1 MSPYLK
7 LRNGKL
13 VNNFVR
19 CSPTRNY
26 LKPLFFMVCLILS
39 PLSHSLPKSLYEGMV
54 QFELDRGNHFK
65 ALTLMN
71 KTYQD
76 AHHVDHVTALY
87 GFNIKSEID
96 EVLKKI
102 YQQQKNK
109 SATFTSKDEFKIGR
123 LEYQLG
129 RCKPALRAFK
139 KLKNKLSKEEKQEWI
154 FYRSNCFI
162 RLGSNIKAMQVLND
176 TVDGIWAS
184 HAYYNLGVSY
194 DESSRNKSKA
204 LKAFKLAILLNKGKT
219 LQEKALKN
227 QINLSVGSLYLNA
240 EKPDLSSNFFKKVY
254 LDSLI
259 APQALYLN
267 GLAKLELNDF
277 RAATQSWFSVKKYP
291 LVNQSVA
298 EALLAIPYAYERS
311 GYISQALEAYLEASN
326 SFETELKVISKVD
339 GLLKKYGASKILLED
354 NNIEGLEWFL
364 AKDVVTNTMKATYFS
379 YFMSNFEIYDAV
391 ELYSELKMLSDSMQ
405 FWSSQLM
412 VFSQSLKDK
421 QSTFTKKSKS
431 FSLVNT
437 QKKIDKIKNR
447 INRIQNKNKLTQRQI
462 DRLQIT
468 KMETNTSKLSKRL
481 AELKGK
487 VAQGQGQL
495 KSQLKMNT
503 ELNKRRKTYQK
514 QLKAVIVKLDKQ
526 ITRLIR
532 DQLVVLK
539 KQMSTNFERSEQ
551 GLVHVFQDI
560 SESSNKQKNRL
571 DGRYK

>member
-1 MSPYLK
+1 MTK
-7 LRNGKL
+7 LAHPPLIIKVSRVLFLMACL
-13 VNNFVR
+13 VA
-19 CSPTRNY
+19 
-26 LKPLFFMVCLILS
+26 S
-39 PLSHSLPKSLYEGMV
+39 PLSYSMPEELYEGMI

-65 ALTLMN
+65 ALTLMD
-71 KTYQD
+71 TAYQD
-76 AHHVDHVTALY
+76 AHFVDHVTALN
-87 GFNIKSEID
+87 GFNINSDID
-96 EVLKKI
+96 QILRKI
-102 YQQQKNK
+102 YLQEKKK
-109 SATFTSKDEFKIGR
+109 SATFTSKDYFKIGR

-139 KLKNKLSKEEKQEWI
+139 KLKNKLSQEEKQEWI

-162 RLGSNIKAMQVLND
+162 RLGSNTKAMQVLND
-176 TVDGIWAS
+176 TVGGIWAS

-240 EKPDLSSNFFKKVY
+240 EKPDLSSSFFKKIY
-254 LDSLI
+254 LDSPV

-267 GLAKLELNDF
+267 GIAKLELNDF
-277 RAATQSWFSVKKYP
+277 RSATQSWFSVKKYP

-339 GLLKKYGASKILLED
+339 GLLKQYGAAKILIED

-379 YFMSNFEIYDAV
+379 YFMSNLEIYDAV
-391 ELYSELKMLSDSMQ
+391 ELYSELKMLSESMQ
-405 FWSSQLM
+405 FWSSQLK
-412 VFSQSLKDK
+412 VFGQSLKNK
-421 QSTFTKKSKS
+421 QATFTKKSKS
-431 FSLVNT
+431 FSLVKT
-437 QKKIDKIKNR
+437 QKKIDKLTHR
-447 INRIQNKNKLTQRQI
+447 INSIQNKKLLTPRQI
-462 DRLQIT
+462 DRLQIRT
-468 KMETNTSKLSKRL
+468 MKTNASKLSKRL

-487 VAQGQGQL
+487 VTQGRGQL
-495 KSQLKMNT
+495 KSQFEMNK
-503 ELNKRRKTYQK
+503 ELNQRAKISKK
-514 QLKAVIVKLDKQ
+514 QLKVTIDKLDAQ

-532 DQLVVLK
+532 DQLGVLK
-539 KQMSTNFERSEQ
+539 TQMLANFERSEQ

-560 SESSNKQKNRL
+560 AESSNKQKNRL

>member
-1 MSPYLK
+1 VTNFARCILI
-7 LRNGKL
+7 
-13 VNNFVR
+13 NNVFRVTLLAA
-19 CSPTRNY
+19 C
-26 LKPLFFMVCLILS
+26 FIAS
-39 PLSHSLPKSLYEGMV
+39 PLSHSMPKSLYVGMV

-65 ALTLMN
+65 ALTLMDEA
-71 KTYQD
+71 YQD
-76 AHHVDHVTALY
+76 AHVVDHVTALN
-87 GFNIKSEID
+87 GFNINSDID
-96 EVLKKI
+96 KILKKV
-102 YQQQKNK
+102 YAQVKNK
-109 SATFTSKDEFKIGR
+109 SITLTSKDYFKIGR

-139 KLKNKLSKEEKQEWI
+139 KLKNKLSQEEKQEWI
-154 FYRSNCFI
+154 FYRANCFI
-162 RLGSNIKAMQVLND
+162 RLGSNKNAMQVLND

-227 QINLSVGSLYLNA
+227 QINLSVGSVYLNA

-254 LDSLI
+254 LDASI

-311 GYISQALEAYLEASN
+311 GYISQALEAYLEASS
-326 SFETELKVISKVD
+326 SFETELKIISKVD
-339 GLLKKYGASKILLED
+339 SLLKKYGAAKILIED
-354 NNIEGLEWFL
+354 SNIEGLEWFL

-379 YFMSNFEIYDAV
+379 YFMSDFEIYDAV
-391 ELYSELKMLSDSMQ
+391 ELYSELKMLSESMQ
-405 FWSSQLM
+405 FWSSQLE
-412 VFSQSLKDK
+412 VFSRSLKDK
-421 QSTFTKKSKS
+421 EATFSKKSKA

-437 QKKIDKIKNR
+437 QKKIDRVTNR
-447 INRIQNKNKLTQRQI
+447 IRSIQNKNTLTQRQI
-462 DRLQIT
+462 DRMQIT
-468 KMETNTSKLSKRL
+468 KMETNASKLSMRL
-481 AELKGK
+481 AQLKGK
-487 VAQGQGQL
+487 VAQGRGQL
-495 KSQLKMNT
+495 KSQLEINKA
-503 ELNKRRKTYQK
+503 LNNRRKLSQK
-514 QLKAVIVKLDKQ
+514 QLKTVIEKLDKQ
-526 ITRLIR
+526 ITLLIR
-532 DQLVVLK
+532 GQLGVLK
-539 KQMSTNFERSEQ
+539 TQMSANFERSEQ

-560 SESSNKQKNRL
+560 AESSKKQKNRL